1 MDKKVII
8 HFTWPNLL
16 LLQLRGEGSK
26 FPQNTTVASLVLELL
41 DGSDEI
47 ANYKLQFHH
56 LHLASTKVLSHW
68 MNSITTMYLSHGGV
82 KY

>member
-1 MDKKVII
+1 MDKKPII

-41 DGSDEI
+41 NEI
-47 ANYKLQFHH
+47 AKVKLQFHH
-56 LHLASTKVLSHW
+56 LHLAGTKVMSHW
-68 MNSITTMYLSHGGV
+68 TNSITTMYLLHGGV